1 MLKINDKKKKY
12 MTFILFFTVLLCSFL
27 GIEYDTVYENMPA
40 SMGEVS
46 HVSINDFESVLDEF
60 ISSKEISV
68 STSEAAIAQQL
79 STRRNSVSTFGSGF
93 LVALLPLALGLL
105 FLACMLFCCNS
116 TSCSQRYIIRYIHNK
131 DGQKA

>member
-46 HVSINDFESVLDEF
+46 HVSINDFESILDEF

-68 STSEAAIAQQL
+68 STSEAAIPVYIFTNL
-79 STRRNSVSTFGSGF
+79 N
-93 LVALLPLALGLL
+93 
-105 FLACMLFCCNS
+105 
-116 TSCSQRYIIRYIHNK
+116 YII
-131 DGQKA
+131 